1 MVYEPLYHALGRVC
15 SKLKQAENRLY
26 LQIKSG
32 RIFDIFNETI
42 IPIAFVGYGMSQLCT
57 SNTPRWISQPHPISN
72 AHSWNSC

>member
-1 MVYEPLYHALGRVC
+1 MVYEPLYHTLGRVY

-42 IPIAFVGYGMSQLCT
+42 IPLAFVGYGISQLCA

-72 AHSWNSC
+72 VHSWNSC